1 MAFLLAAID
10 GAFCDAGTWMDFG
23 VICGEIFTSAAG
35 IGVFG
40 YGGCDTTCELLVGQI
55 LACFCW
61 AAQSL
66 A

>member
-1 MAFLLAAID
+1 MRRLAFLLAAID

-23 VICGEIFTSAAG
+23 VICGEIFTPAVG

-40 YGGCDTTCELLVGQI
+40 RSGCELVFGQI

-66 A
+66 D